1 MVGPGGPPP
10 PPPPGTAPPAFA
22 RTEIYREPQPVAPPP
37 PPVERTV
44 LEPVG
49 GDILPT
55 IGDEAARPPGPMP
68 PSPPGPAVRPPA
80 PPAPPRPAATVPAP
94 ALRAPHAG
102 AMPGAALN
110 YRPAGF
116 WIRLLA
122 VVIDAIWISLL
133 LGAASLPFGGPLS
146 PNGQLVVT
154 FLSLLV
160 GIVVPVLGWA
170 TIGAT
175 PGKLLT
181 GLRVI
186 GGDRRRGIG
195 LGRALMRLCGVWVSA
210 AILGIGFLMVA
221 FTRDKRGLHDHLA
234 GTAVMRR

>member
-1 MVGPGGPPP
+1 M
-10 PPPPGTAPPAFA
+10 
-22 RTEIYREPQPVAPPP
+22 APPP
-37 PPVERTV
+37 PPVDRTV
-44 LEPVG
+44 LEPIG
-49 GDILPT
+49 GDVLPA
-55 IGDEAARPPGPMP
+55 IGNEAARSPGPMP
-68 PSPPGPAVRPPA
+68 VSPPGPVVRPPA

-94 ALRAPHAG
+94 ALRAPHA
-102 AMPGAALN
+102 AAVPGAALG

-116 WIRLLA
+116 WIRLVAAL
-122 VVIDAIWISLL
+122 IDGIWISLL
-133 LGAASLPFGGPLS
+133 LAAASLPFGGPLS

-195 LGRALMRLCGVWVSA
+195 FGRALMRLCGVWVSA

-221 FTRDKRGLHDHLA
+221 FTRDKRALHDHLA